1 MSPFILPHRFK
12 LLLAFFLLYFI
23 WGSTYLAIRFAIET
37 LPPFLMAG
45 SRFFSAGVLLYGV
58 MRLRGVP
65 NPSLRQW
72 LQLAVVGTFLFLGG
86 NGLVVWSEQYITSGL
101 AALLVSTLPL
111 WLILLD
117 WLWAQGSR
125 PSGRA
130 LCGIALG
137 FAGLVVLVDPARV
150 IGSGVHLPGAVLCV
164 VASLLWAIGSIY
176 SKKFRQPASIFMS
189 AACQM
194 TGGGLA
200 LLLVA
205 LLLGETSGF
214 SFAQVSSV
222 SLGGFLYLLV
232 FGSIVANSAYVWLL
246 QNASATSVST
256 YAFVNPAVAIF
267 LGWALAGEQLT
278 PQILLGA
285 GIILAGV
292 VLVISSNR
300 GKNPKQSLVSLDAR
314 NTGQDV
320 TG

>member
-1 MSPFILPHRFK
+1 MPPLVLPHRFK
-12 LLLAFFLLYFI
+12 LLLAFFLIYLI
-23 WGSTYLAIRFAIET
+23 WGSTYLAIRYAIET

-45 SRFFSAGVLLYGV
+45 SRFFSAGVLLFTV

-65 NPSLRQW
+65 SPSLRQW
-72 LQLAVVGTFLFLGG
+72 VQLGVVGTFLFLGG
-86 NGLVVWSEQYITSGL
+86 NGLVVWAEQFITSGL

-117 WLWAQGSR
+117 WLWAQGPR
-125 PSGRA
+125 PTGRA
-130 LCGIALG
+130 LCGITLG

-150 IGSGVHLPGAVLCV
+150 LNSDVHLPGAALCV
-164 VASLLWAIGSIY
+164 VASMLWAIGSIY
-176 SKKFRQPASIFMS
+176 SKKFRQPPSIFMS

-194 TGGGLA
+194 IGGGLA
-200 LLLVA
+200 LLGVA
-205 LLLGETSGF
+205 LLFGETTGF
-214 SFAQVSSV
+214 SFAQVSAV

-267 LGWALAGEQLT
+267 LGWALADEQLT
-278 PQILLGA
+278 LQIMLGA

-292 VLVISSNR
+292 VLVISAGR
-300 GKNPKQSLVSLDAR
+300 R
-314 NTGQDV
+314 
-320 TG
+320 

>member
-1 MSPFILPHRFK
+1 MLSYVLPHRFK

-23 WGSTYLAIRFAIET
+23 WGSTYLAIRYAIET

-45 SRFFSAGVLLYGV
+45 TRFFSAGVLLYAL

-65 NPSLRQW
+65 SPSLRQW
-72 LQLAVVGTFLFLGG
+72 GQLAVVGTFLFLGG
-86 NGLVVWSEQYITSGL
+86 NGLVVWAEQYITSGL

-117 WLWAQGSR
+117 WLWAQGPR
-125 PSGRA
+125 PSRRA
-130 LCGIALG
+130 LCGIMLG
-137 FAGLVVLVDPARV
+137 FAGLLVLVDPARV
-150 IGSGVHLPGAVLCV
+150 ISSDVHLPGAVLCV

-176 SKKFRQPASIFMS
+176 SKKFRQPPSIFMS

-194 TGGGLA
+194 IGGGLA

-205 LLLGETSGF
+205 LLLGETTGF
-214 SFAQVSSV
+214 SLAQVSPV
-222 SLGGFLYLLV
+222 SLGAFLYLLV

-246 QNASATSVST
+246 QNATATSVST

-267 LGWALAGEQLT
+267 LGWALADEQLNA
-278 PQILLGA
+278 QIMLGA

-292 VLVISSNR
+292 VLVISAGRHQGRDITKESS
-300 GKNPKQSLVSLDAR
+300 G
-314 NTGQDV
+314 
-320 TG
+320 

>member
-1 MSPFILPHRFK
+1 MMSYALPHRFK

-23 WGSTYLAIRFAIET
+23 WGSTYLAIRYAIET

-45 SRFFSAGVLLYGV
+45 TRFFSAGILLYAV
-58 MRLRGVP
+58 MRLRAVP
-65 NPSLRQW
+65 SPPLRQW
-72 LQLAVVGTFLFLGG
+72 GQLAVVGTFLFLGG
-86 NGLVVWSEQYITSGL
+86 NGLVVWAEQYITSGL

-117 WLWAQGSR
+117 WLWAQGPKPSR
-125 PSGRA
+125 RA

-137 FAGLVVLVDPARV
+137 FVGLVVLVDPARV
-150 IGSGVHLPGAVLCV
+150 ISSDVHLPGAVLCV

-176 SKKFRQPASIFMS
+176 SKKFRQPSSIFMS

-194 TGGGLA
+194 IGGGLT

-205 LLLGETSGF
+205 LLLGETKDF
-214 SFAQVSSV
+214 SLAQVSPV
-222 SLGGFLYLLV
+222 SLGAFLYLLL

-246 QNASATSVST
+246 QNATATSVST

-267 LGWALAGEQLT
+267 LGWALADEQLT
-278 PQILLGA
+278 AQIMLGA

-292 VLVISSNR
+292 VLVISSGRPQR
-300 GKNPKQSLVSLDAR
+300 GNITNESS
-314 NTGQDV
+314 G
-320 TG
+320 